1 LLVQLCILTCSQTY
15 TFPTLPILQ
24 RPHPCFQ
31 CFRDFVYPSFIANS
45 DIYASIRPALTQ
57 SFVNLGSLYASGS
70 YYSIT
75 FSNATNC
82 SSGFGALILGWAM
95 SVDVHNVRLMG
106 NVDTTNVASGLTL
119 VGPLNQ
125 VNMSNLVVIG
135 NVAKQRRGGI
145 AVFAKGPSSSVY
157 VQNSLLAANSAQR
170 SGGLIIADA
179 TRLLAGLVS
188 HLEGKSGS
196 SNVVGSLTPLTP
208 CMLDET
214 TSPEA
219 GQKAPHSSVDI

>member
-1 LLVQLCILTCSQTY
+1 
-15 TFPTLPILQ
+15 
-24 RPHPCFQ
+24 
-31 CFRDFVYPSFIANS
+31 
-45 DIYASIRPALTQ
+45 
-57 SFVNLGSLYASGS
+57 
-70 YYSIT
+70 
-75 FSNATNC
+75 
-82 SSGFGALILGWAM
+82 
-95 SVDVHNVRLMG
+95 
-106 NVDTTNVASGLTL
+106 
-119 VGPLNQ
+119 
-125 VNMSNLVVIG
+125 MSNLVVIG

-196 SNVVGSLTPLTP
+196 SNVVVPLTPLTP

-219 GQKAPHSSVDI
+219 GQKAPLSSVDI